1 MRELLVTYGKY
12 THVTPK
18 NPHVAEEADYSRF
31 LVVFN
36 FPFVFQYTDMLT
48 NAIEI
53 NWKNI
58 PLNRKSSCV
67 LSKKDR

>member
-1 MRELLVTYGKY
+1 MREFLVTYGKY

-18 NPHVAEEADYSRF
+18 NPRVAEEADYSRL

-36 FPFVFQYTDMLT
+36 FQYTDMLT

-53 NWKNI
+53 NWKSI
-58 PLNRKSSCV
+58 P
-67 LSKKDR
+67 